1 MRQSVRIFVEGKEDK
16 YFLKSYIKHL
26 GFDRSVLEIEWTG
39 GWTNLEGYCPTIER
53 RLDEGEKVLIIF
65 DSDEDYKKRKSK
77 IEKTIRTKTSR
88 EISSQNSH
96 LDIFLFPNNQL
107 PGKIEHLLEKI
118 VMPEHKEIFDCF
130 ESYKK
135 CLEEKEASYQ
145 LPDIKGKIYSYKEAL
160 GVMEEKEENRFEP
173 QYWDFQNS
181 FLLPLKNFLLEYL
194 S

>member
-26 GFDRSVLEIEWTG
+26 DCNRSVSEIEWTG
-39 GWTNLEGYCPTIER
+39 GWSNLEGYCPRIER

-88 EISSQNSH
+88 GISSKNSH

-107 PGKIEHLLEKI
+107 PGKIEHLLEEI
-118 VMPEHKEIFDCF
+118 VIPEHKKIFNCF
-130 ESYKK
+130 ENYKE
-135 CLEEKEASYQ
+135 CLKEKNVSYQ

-160 GVMEEKEENRFEP
+160 GVMEEKEENRFKPE
-173 QYWDFQNS
+173 YWDFQNS
-181 FLLPLKNFLLEYL
+181 SLLPLKNFLLEYL